1 MTILKSLSAK
11 EKLHTSVAHALA
23 VRSAWSLGNFHSFF
37 KLYKDSPLMAGYL
50 MDWFI
55 DRERKN
61 CLKTIIKAYVFTE
74 RYTFRISE
82 ILHEIYHKTVHIT
95 YL

>member
-37 KLYKDSPLMAGYL
+37 KLYKGSPLMAGYL

-74 RYTFRISE
+74 RYIFRMSE
-82 ILHEIYHKTVHIT
+82 ILHE
-95 YL
+95 